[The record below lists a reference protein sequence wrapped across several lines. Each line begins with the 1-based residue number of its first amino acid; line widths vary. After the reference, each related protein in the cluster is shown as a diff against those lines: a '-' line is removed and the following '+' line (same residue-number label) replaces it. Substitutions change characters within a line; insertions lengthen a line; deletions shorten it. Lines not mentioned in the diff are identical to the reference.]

1 MKINDFKLE
10 RFFAKYE
17 FTAPYLLCSSDC
29 ESFKVEDLF
38 KLDKNAEK
46 DFKELWLGYTESLGH
61 PLLREEISKL
71 YLHSQPKHT
80 IVFSG
85 AEEGSFAFMNA
96 LLEPNDHVIV
106 QFPCYQSLTE
116 VAQAIGCK
124 VTKWLMDPGNNW
136 QLDMDFLE
144 KNITAH
150 TKAIVVN
157 FPHNPTGYLPSIA
170 VFNRIIEIARQH
182 DIFVFS
188 DEVYRLLEYHEKD
201 RLPAMCDVYDKGI
214 SLGVMSKSFGL
225 AGLRIGWIV
234 TRDQELFN
242 KIASYKDFTTICS
255 SAPSEF
261 LAILALK
268 NKEFL
273 LNRNLEI
280 IKTNLKQ
287 LVSFFSRHSHLFD
300 WIKPNAGPLIFPR
313 LTFTQDAEAFC
324 LDLLEKKGVL
334 LLPGNRFNYDNRYIR
349 LGFGRKNMPLALEK
363 LEEYIHNQGD
373 RLGEG

>member
-17 FTAPYLLCSSDC
+17 FTAPYILCASDC
-29 ESFKVEDLF
+29 ESFKVEELF
-38 KLDKNAEK
+38 KLDENAEK
-46 DFKELWLGYTESLGH
+46 DFKKLWLGYTESLGN
-61 PLLREEISKL
+61 PSLREEISKL
-71 YLHSQPKHT
+71 YPHSEPEHT

-85 AEEGSFAFMNA
+85 AEEGIFAFMNA
-96 LLEPNDHVIV
+96 LLDPKDHVIV

-116 VAQAIGCK
+116 VAHAIGCK
-124 VTKWLMDPGNNW
+124 VTKWSMDPENNW

-144 KNITAH
+144 KNITAN

-157 FPHNPTGYLPSIA
+157 FPHNPTGYLPSMAI
-170 VFNRIIEIARQH
+170 FNRIVDIARQH

-188 DEVYRLLEYHEKD
+188 DEVYRFLEYHEKD
-201 RLPAMCDVYDKGI
+201 RLPAMCDVYDKGV

-225 AGLRIGWIV
+225 PGLRIGWIV

-242 KIASYKDFTTICS
+242 KIASYKDFTTICN

-261 LAILALK
+261 MAILALK

-280 IKTNLKQ
+280 INTNLKH
-287 LVSFFSRHSHLFD
+287 LESFFSRHSHLFD

-313 LTFTQDAEAFC
+313 LIFTQDAGAFC

-334 LLPGNRFNYDNRYIR
+334 LVPGNQFNYSNQYIR
-349 LGFGRKNMPLALEK
+349 LGFGRKNMPQALEK
-363 LEEYIHNQGD
+363 LEEYIHQGD
-373 RLGEG
+373 SF

>member
-1 MKINDFKLE
+1 MKINDSKLE

-17 FTAPYLLCSSDC
+17 FSAPYLLCTSDC

-46 DFKELWLGYTESLGH
+46 NFKKLWLGYTETLGN
-61 PLLREEISKL
+61 PSLREEISKL
-71 YLHSQPKHT
+71 YQHSKPGHI
-80 IVFSG
+80 IVCSG
-85 AEEGSFAFMNA
+85 AEEGIFVFMNA
-96 LLEPNDHVIV
+96 LLNPNHHVIV
-106 QFPCYQSLTE
+106 QVPCYQSLAE
-116 VAQAIGCK
+116 VAHAIGCK
-124 VTKWLMDPGNNW
+124 VTPWLMHPGNDW

-144 KNITAH
+144 DNITAN

-157 FPHNPTGYLPSIA
+157 FPHNPTGYLPPGA
-170 VFNRIIEIARQH
+170 TFNRIIDIAKQN

-188 DEVYRLLEYHEKD
+188 DEVYRFLEYQKKD

-225 AGLRIGWIV
+225 PGLRIGWIV
-234 TRDQELFN
+234 TRNQPLFD
-242 KIASYKDFTTICS
+242 KIASYKDFTTICN

-268 NKEFL
+268 NKEFI

-280 IKTNLKQ
+280 INTNLEH
-287 LVSFFSRHSHLFD
+287 LESFFSRHSHLFD
-300 WIKPNAGPLIFPR
+300 WIRPDAGPLIFPR
-313 LTFTQDAEAFC
+313 LIFTGDAEAFC

-334 LLPGNRFNYDNRYIR
+334 LAPGNKFNYNNQHVRF
-349 LGFGRKNMPLALEK
+349 GFGRKNMPRALEK
-363 LEEYIHNQGD
+363 LEEYMEE
-373 RLGEG
+373 L